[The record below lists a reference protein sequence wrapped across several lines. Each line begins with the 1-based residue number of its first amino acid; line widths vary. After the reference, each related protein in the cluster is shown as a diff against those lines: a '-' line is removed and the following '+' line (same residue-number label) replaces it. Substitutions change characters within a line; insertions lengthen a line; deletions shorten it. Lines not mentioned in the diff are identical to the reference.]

1 MRPTYHQAC
10 RNGCGDLMEMNMK
23 NIIDYDETVLDLGAA
38 SVETKG
44 AALDDSD
51 NIGGQVRKMG
61 IADD

>member
-1 MRPTYHQAC
+1 
-10 RNGCGDLMEMNMK
+10 MEMKMS
-23 NIIDYDETVLDLGAA
+23 NINEHEDSIVDLGVA

-51 NIGGQVRKMG
+51 NIGGQVRQLG

>member
-1 MRPTYHQAC
+1 
-10 RNGCGDLMEMNMK
+10 MEMNMTS
-23 NIIDYDETVLDLGAA
+23 IIEHETLVVDLGAA

-51 NIGGQVRKMG
+51 NIGGQVRQLG